1 MTALRTISDNNRILL
16 GFTPRCHYGSETLR
30 QHKTLKGTTITLA
43 AVAASGASANI
54 PDEDI
59 ITHFEEPDT
68 TIITSA
74 DNLGHDDDLL
84 IDPSWFHD
92 ESEAYDVA
100 ESHHTYFGGGGGDNI
115 ITTPSRPL
123 TIRDKLFS
131 GNMMGGLAAI
141 AAVAVLGWG
150 WLRRRRK
157 G

>member
-1 MTALRTISDNNRILL
+1 M
-16 GFTPRCHYGSETLR
+16 R

-74 DNLGHDDDLL
+74 DHLGHDDDLL
-84 IDPSWFHD
+84 INPSWFHD

-100 ESHHTYFGGGGGDNI
+100 ELHWTYYGGGGEDSI
-115 ITTPSRPL
+115 SSPPRPK
-123 TIRDKLFS
+123 TIRDRLFT